1 MTLPHIQRIEA
12 AADNARAARSLL
24 RLWDAV
30 EVYTELCKA
39 EGVCPD
45 ENLDMSALPRFGGNA
60 PGWVTDRGVDAILS
74 WDRTHVLC
82 RMEHGMPYRI
92 IARAAQAA

>member
-1 MTLPHIQRIEA
+1 MTLPHIRRLEA
-12 AADNARAARSLL
+12 AADNARAAINIL
-24 RLWDAV
+24 RLWDAI

-45 ENLDMSALPRFGGNA
+45 EFLDVSALPRFGGNP

-82 RMEHGMPYRI
+82 AMEEGLPHRL

>member
-1 MTLPHIQRIEA
+1 MILPHIRRIEA

-45 ENLDMSALPRFGGNA
+45 EHLDMSALPHFGGGQ

-74 WDRTHVLC
+74 WDRTHVLVRC
-82 RMEHGMPYRI
+82 EDGMPHRLI
-92 IARAAQAA
+92 PRPAQAA